1 MKLVLASTSPYR
13 AALLKKSGVPF
24 TAVRPAVNEDEIK
37 SVLLKDGATPLG
49 LAQALSQ
56 KKGESVWQQ
65 VKDPHTIVIS
75 GDQVASLNGT
85 ILGKPGNFENAL
97 DQLQKLSGHTHQLIT
112 ALTVYGPS
120 GFENHVSITE
130 LKMRILS
137 ETELRRYLLLDTPYD
152 CAGSYKIEEN
162 GIALFESIVSDDF
175 TAIQGIPMIWLC
187 NKLKEYNCE
196 FFQP

>member
-1 MKLVLASTSPYR
+1 MKLILASTSPYR

-24 TAVRPAVNEDEIK
+24 TAVRPTVNEEE
-37 SVLLKDGATPLG
+37 LKDQLLNEGATPLA

-65 VKDPHTIVIS
+65 LDDSNSLVIS
-75 GDQVASLNGT
+75 GDQVVSLNGRL
-85 ILGKPGNFENAL
+85 LGKPGSYENAFK
-97 DQLQKLSGHTHQLIT
+97 QLQKLSGNIHQLIT
-112 ALTVYGPS
+112 AITVFGPS
-120 GFENHVSITE
+120 GFENHVSVTE
-130 LKMRILS
+130 LKMRKLADSELS
-137 ETELRRYLLLDTPYD
+137 RYLKLDTPYD

-187 NKLKEYNCE
+187 NKLKEHNCE